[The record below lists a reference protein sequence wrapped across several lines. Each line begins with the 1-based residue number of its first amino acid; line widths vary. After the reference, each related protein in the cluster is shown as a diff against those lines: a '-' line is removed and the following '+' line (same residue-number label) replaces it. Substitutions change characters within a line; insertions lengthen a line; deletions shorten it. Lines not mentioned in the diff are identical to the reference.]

1 MVLSTQL
8 RHDSAAGKFDLA
20 QVFLKIPFVFRKALA
35 PVAVDA
41 SLVGAAEF
49 VDQKLQHDPAL
60 QRQQAVGSAHSS
72 RAWCN
77 HSNLSRSTNG
87 EYFIHRSSTLHAIS

>member
-60 QRQQAVGSAHSS
+60 QRQP
-72 RAWCN
+72 
-77 HSNLSRSTNG
+77 SRSTNG
-87 EYFIHRSSTLHAIS
+87 ECFIHRSSTLHAIS